1 MGLWIAKVSL
11 MRRKRAQQCLV
22 IKHARLKP
30 QDMQTVPGMF
40 IMEKIPKLVEI
51 HIPASHPTVRKR
63 TMR

>member
-1 MGLWIAKVSL
+1 
-11 MRRKRAQQCLV
+11 
-22 IKHARLKP
+22 
-30 QDMQTVPGMF
+30 MF